1 MRASLIRRALSSTTR
16 SVNPATGELIKERA
30 FISNVE
36 AGDIVDQTHA
46 AFPEWRAAGFEARAA
61 CFKKLAAMLRK
72 DKEKF
77 ATMAALEMGKPL
89 NEVSAAAPLRLCALY
104 TRTAAARR
112 PRSLAISLS
121 LPFSS
126 AALASRAIPIVTTSK
141 RHAHAHAR
149 TRSHTLTHIHSTGP
163 RRDRKVRRRLRV
175 LR

>member
-1 MRASLIRRALSSTTR
+1 
-16 SVNPATGELIKERA
+16 VNPATGELIKERA

-89 NEVSAAAPLRLCALY
+89 NEVIAAAPLHMCALY

-112 PRSLAISLS
+112 PWSLAISLS
-121 LPFSS
+121 LSLS
-126 AALASRAIPIVTTSK
+126 RVRRSRAALFPSSLPASATHTRTL
-141 RHAHAHAR
+141 AHAR
-149 TRSHTLTHIHSTGP
+149 TRSHTSTP
-163 RRDRKVRRRLRV
+163 
-175 LR
+175 

>member
-89 NEVSAAAPLRLCALY
+89 NEVSAAAPLHLCALY

-112 PRSLAISLS
+112 PWSLAISLS
-121 LPFSS
+121 LSLS
-126 AALASRAIPIVTTSK
+126 RVRRSRAAHSH
-141 RHAHAHAR
+141 RHYQQAPR
-149 TRSHTLTHIHSTGP
+149 TRARSHTLTHIHSIGP